1 MKSVGSLLL
10 LVATL
15 LVAGCG
21 KPHAAAPAADSR
33 AKVRL
38 QLDWF
43 PQTEYG
49 AYYQAQARGFYRDA
63 GLAVD
68 IVSGGPGVPVRDL
81 VALGRAEVGITD
93 GNDVI
98 VAISRGLPLVIV
110 AAEMQRNPQGLL
122 FHASHPLASFRDLGG
137 RTLMAG
143 PGSAWVQ
150 FLEKT
155 QGVRFDLLPL
165 TADLT
170 SFLGDE
176 TMVRQCFVT
185 QEPYWARQRGATVG
199 TLLIAESGFDPYRV
213 IYASRE
219 YVAKEPEVLRRF
231 VAASLRGAEEFLH
244 GDPAPAF
251 AALAQANKLMTPD
264 VMAFSLGELQTRHLV
279 EGRPEQ
285 GERLGLI
292 SRERL
297 AAQLATLQQLGLL
310 VRPLTVDDVARFDFL
325 PEPTAH

>member
-1 MKSVGSLLL
+1 VKSVVSLFLILL
-10 LVATL
+10 AL
-15 LVAGCG
+15 LAAGCG
-21 KPHAAAPAADSR
+21 KPQAAAPTAGGLAR
-33 AKVRL
+33 VRL

-49 AYYQAQARGFYRDA
+49 AYYQAQARGFYREA
-63 GLAVD
+63 GLAVE
-68 IVSGGPGVPVRDL
+68 IVSGGPGVPAKDI
-81 VALGRAEVGITD
+81 VALGRADVGISD

-110 AAEMQRNPQGLL
+110 AAEMQRNPEGLL
-122 FHASHPLASFRDLGG
+122 FHAAHPLASFRDLAG

-150 FLEKT
+150 YLEKA
-155 QGVRFDLLPL
+155 QGIRFDLLPL

-185 QEPYWARQRGATVG
+185 QEPFWARQRGATVG

-213 IYASRE
+213 IYTRRE
-219 YVAKEPEVLRRF
+219 FAAKEPETLRRF
-231 VAASLRGAEEFLH
+231 AAASLRGSADFLH

-251 AALAQANKLMTPD
+251 AALAQVNRLMTPD
-264 VMAFSLGELQTRHLV
+264 VMTFSLGELKTRRLV
-279 EGRPEQ
+279 EGRVER
-285 GERLGLI
+285 GERPGLI
-292 SRERL
+292 TRERL
-297 AAQLATLQQLGLL
+297 AAQIAALQQLGLL
-310 VRPLTVDDVARFDFL
+310 GRPLTVDDVARFDLL
-325 PEPTAH
+325 PESAPR